1 MTVRRWIIA
10 GGLAAFIA
18 AGLSAYFQSRRQPV
32 NQATAESG
40 QRLVAAPEKSAH
52 SAPNITRSP
61 ASTNGVDAV
70 IHVNANNVLAIVN
83 GRPIKLADL
92 IPLNP
97 ARKIQEQE
105 FSATTYKFLLD
116 RAVNRELTL
125 QAAKAQ
131 GVELDDSQRQ
141 QLSQYRGQRNLPEPG
156 LLQQLNVDASQIDF
170 EVRDAEAF
178 MLQTALLDKSGA
190 SANVTEQEAQDY
202 YNQHLA
208 EFGALPPEEPARSRA
223 WADIDFQIRTQLA
236 PSKRAQ
242 FQTQLSAYMDQLR
255 SGANIAMSPMP

>member
-18 AGLSAYFQSRRQPV
+18 AGLSAYFQPRHPV
-32 NQATAESG
+32 SQNPAESG
-40 QRLVAAPEKSAH
+40 QRLAVAPEKPARPV
-52 SAPNITRSP
+52 PNIARSP
-61 ASTNGVDAV
+61 ASSNGVDAV
-70 IHVNANNVLAIVN
+70 IHVNATNVLAVVN
-83 GRPIKLADL
+83 GRAITLADL

-125 QAAKAQ
+125 QAAKVQ
-131 GVELDDSQRQ
+131 GVQLDDSQRQ
-141 QLSQYRGQRNLPEPG
+141 QLSQYRGQRALPEPG
-156 LLQQLNVDASQIDF
+156 LVQQLNVDASQIDF

-178 MLQTALLDKSGA
+178 MLQTALLDKAGA
-190 SANVTEQEAQDY
+190 SANVTEQEARDY
-202 YNQHLA
+202 YDQHLT
-208 EFGALPPEEPARSRA
+208 EFGALPTDEPARSRA
-223 WADIDFQIRTQLA
+223 WADIDFQIRTRLA

-242 FQTQLSAYMDQLR
+242 FQTQLAAYMDQLR
-255 SGANIAMSPMP
+255 SGADIAMSPAQ